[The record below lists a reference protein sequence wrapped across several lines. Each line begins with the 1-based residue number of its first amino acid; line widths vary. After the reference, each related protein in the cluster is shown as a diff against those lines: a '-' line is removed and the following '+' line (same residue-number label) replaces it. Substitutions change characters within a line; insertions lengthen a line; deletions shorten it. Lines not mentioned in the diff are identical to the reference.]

1 MMVLGNALCFL
12 FLFRLSTDR
21 GALNILLSSVLL
33 TFRYGNQV
41 FADELISLYGDS
53 RAKGFGSEVCI
64 IA

>member
-41 FADELISLYGDS
+41 FAHELISLYGDS